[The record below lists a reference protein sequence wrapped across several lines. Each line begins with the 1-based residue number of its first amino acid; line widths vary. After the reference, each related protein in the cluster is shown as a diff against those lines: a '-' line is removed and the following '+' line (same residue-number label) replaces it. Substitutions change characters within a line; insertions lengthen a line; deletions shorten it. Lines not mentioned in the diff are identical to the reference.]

1 MKLNLNE
8 TKRLLVV
15 IDLVNGF
22 VREGA
27 MADKHI
33 EHIIPESERLV
44 NKFLEEGYEVVYVKE
59 GHDENATEFKKFP
72 KHCVVGTSEA
82 EMVEELVKYQDEV
95 LVFIKNSTSA
105 MAAEYGLPAMLNAM
119 ENLEEVVIIGCCTD
133 ICVLNCAIPMQNYF
147 DEFNREV
154 TIVVPKNA
162 VETYDAPNHSRDEYN
177 EIAFKLLAQAGV
189 KVVNEY
195 N

>member
-1 MKLNLNE
+1 MRQDLRK

-15 IDLVNGF
+15 VDVVNGF

-27 MADKHI
+27 MADRHI
-33 EHIIPESERLV
+33 EHIIPVAEELV
-44 NKFLEEGYEVVYVKE
+44 NKFLEEGCEVVYVKE

-82 EMVEELVKYQDEV
+82 EMVEELAKYQDEV

-147 DEFNREV
+147 DEGNREV

-162 VETYDAPNHSRDEYN
+162 VETYDAPNHSREEYN
-177 EIAFKLLAQAGV
+177 EIAFKLLTQAGI
-189 KVVNEY
+189 KVVNKY